1 MYAPNHKLREPWRFV
16 LAIEEG
22 QTRYV
27 DALMELLTARG
38 QFETKTSEQRQQAEQ
53 KLREVPVYLTVLCQV
68 QGTPDQQLEDTLAT
82 AAMIQNLQLVATERG
97 LGCCWKSGK
106 HWFTPEYAS
115 IVNVSGHHA
124 IGHVRYSTAGG
135 NTLENTQ
142 PLHFKSRTGDLALA
156 HNWNL
161 VNADSLKHLL
171 EAEGASF
178 QTTRKWTGSR
188 RHSNRLAS
196 PRSTCQTENVPKGQV
211 DALLRGAHSASYPC
225 SRQSS
230 PNSK

>member
-1 MYAPNHKLREPWRFV
+1 MIIVIIYSEKVLSEEMKRMHAQQVIETRRSIRSYTEQPVPVELVEALLDTAIYAPNHKLREPWRFV
-16 LAIEEG
+16 LAIEDG

-115 IVNVSGHHA
+115 
-124 IGHVRYSTAGG
+124 
-135 NTLENTQ
+135 L
-142 PLHFKSRTGDLALA
+142 
-156 HNWNL
+156 
-161 VNADSLKHLL
+161 
-171 EAEGASF
+171 
-178 QTTRKWTGSR
+178 
-188 RHSNRLAS
+188 
-196 PRSTCQTENVPKGQV
+196 V
-211 DALLRGAHSASYPC
+211 DASENERGLGVIQIVWPAIVPPVKPRTSA
-225 SRQSS
+225 
-230 PNSK
+230 KDKLTHF

>member
-1 MYAPNHKLREPWRFV
+1 MIIVIIYSEKVLSEEMKRMHAQQVIETRRSIRSYTEQPVPVELVEALLDTAIYAPNHKLREPWRFV
-16 LAIEEG
+16 LAIEDG

-115 IVNVSGHHA
+115 
-124 IGHVRYSTAGG
+124 
-135 NTLENTQ
+135 L
-142 PLHFKSRTGDLALA
+142 
-156 HNWNL
+156 
-161 VNADSLKHLL
+161 
-171 EAEGASF
+171 
-178 QTTRKWTGSR
+178 
-188 RHSNRLAS
+188 
-196 PRSTCQTENVPKGQV
+196 V
-211 DALLRGAHSASYPC
+211 DASENERVLGVIQIGWPAIVPPVKPRTSA
-225 SRQSS
+225 
-230 PNSK
+230 KDKLTHF

>member
-1 MYAPNHKLREPWRFV
+1 MIIVIIYSEKVLSEEMKRMHVQQVIETRRSIRSYTEQPVPVELVEALLETAMYAPNHKLREPWRFV

-115 IVNVSGHHA
+115 IVHA
-124 IGHVRYSTAGG
+124 SENERVLGVIQIGWPALV
-135 NTLENTQ
+135 
-142 PLHFKSRTGDLALA
+142 PPVKPRT
-156 HNWNL
+156 
-161 VNADSLKHLL
+161 SLKDKLTH
-171 EAEGASF
+171 F
-178 QTTRKWTGSR
+178 
-188 RHSNRLAS
+188 
-196 PRSTCQTENVPKGQV
+196 
-211 DALLRGAHSASYPC
+211 
-225 SRQSS
+225 
-230 PNSK
+230 

>member
-1 MYAPNHKLREPWRFV
+1 MIIVIIYSEKVLSEEMKRMHAQQVIETRRSIRSYTEQPVPVELIEALLDTAIYAPNHKLREPWRFV
-16 LAIEEG
+16 LAIEDG

-115 IVNVSGHHA
+115 
-124 IGHVRYSTAGG
+124 
-135 NTLENTQ
+135 L
-142 PLHFKSRTGDLALA
+142 
-156 HNWNL
+156 
-161 VNADSLKHLL
+161 
-171 EAEGASF
+171 
-178 QTTRKWTGSR
+178 
-188 RHSNRLAS
+188 
-196 PRSTCQTENVPKGQV
+196 V
-211 DALLRGAHSASYPC
+211 DASENERVLGVIQIGWPAIVPPVKPRTSA
-225 SRQSS
+225 
-230 PNSK
+230 KDKLTHF

>member
-1 MYAPNHKLREPWRFV
+1 MIIVIIYSEKVLSEEMKRMHAQQVIETRRSIRSYTEQPVPVELVEVLLDTAIYAPNHKLREPWRFV
-16 LAIEEG
+16 LAIEDG

-115 IVNVSGHHA
+115 
-124 IGHVRYSTAGG
+124 
-135 NTLENTQ
+135 L
-142 PLHFKSRTGDLALA
+142 
-156 HNWNL
+156 
-161 VNADSLKHLL
+161 
-171 EAEGASF
+171 
-178 QTTRKWTGSR
+178 
-188 RHSNRLAS
+188 
-196 PRSTCQTENVPKGQV
+196 V
-211 DALLRGAHSASYPC
+211 DASENERVLGVIQIGWPAIVPPVKPRTSA
-225 SRQSS
+225 
-230 PNSK
+230 KDKLTHF

>member
-1 MYAPNHKLREPWRFV
+1 MIIVIIYSEKVLSEEMKRMHAQQVIETRRSIRSYTEQPVPIELVEALLDTAIYAPNHKLREPWRFV
-16 LAIEEG
+16 LAIEDG

-115 IVNVSGHHA
+115 
-124 IGHVRYSTAGG
+124 
-135 NTLENTQ
+135 L
-142 PLHFKSRTGDLALA
+142 
-156 HNWNL
+156 
-161 VNADSLKHLL
+161 
-171 EAEGASF
+171 
-178 QTTRKWTGSR
+178 
-188 RHSNRLAS
+188 
-196 PRSTCQTENVPKGQV
+196 V
-211 DALLRGAHSASYPC
+211 DASENERVLGVIQIGWPAIVPPVKPRTSA
-225 SRQSS
+225 
-230 PNSK
+230 KDKLTHF

>member
-1 MYAPNHKLREPWRFV
+1 MHAQQVIETRRSIRSYTEQPVPVELVEALLDTAIYAPNHKLREPWRFV
-16 LAIEEG
+16 LAIEDG

-115 IVNVSGHHA
+115 
-124 IGHVRYSTAGG
+124 
-135 NTLENTQ
+135 
-142 PLHFKSRTGDLALA
+142 
-156 HNWNL
+156 L
-161 VNADSLKHLL
+161 V
-171 EAEGASF
+171 GASEKERVLGVI
-178 QTTRKWTGSR
+178 QIGWPAVVPPVK
-188 RHSNRLAS
+188 
-196 PRSTCQTENVPKGQV
+196 PRT
-211 DALLRGAHSASYPC
+211 SA
-225 SRQSS
+225 
-230 PNSK
+230 KDKLTHF

>member
-1 MYAPNHKLREPWRFV
+1 MIIVIIYSGKVLSEEMKRMHAQQVIETRRSIRSYTEQPVPVELVEALLDTAIYAPNHKLREPWRFV
-16 LAIEEG
+16 LAIEDG

-82 AAMIQNLQLVATERG
+82 AAMIQNLQLIATERG

-115 IVNVSGHHA
+115 
-124 IGHVRYSTAGG
+124 
-135 NTLENTQ
+135 L
-142 PLHFKSRTGDLALA
+142 
-156 HNWNL
+156 
-161 VNADSLKHLL
+161 
-171 EAEGASF
+171 
-178 QTTRKWTGSR
+178 
-188 RHSNRLAS
+188 
-196 PRSTCQTENVPKGQV
+196 V
-211 DALLRGAHSASYPC
+211 DASENERVLGVIQIGWPAIVPPVKPRTSA
-225 SRQSS
+225 
-230 PNSK
+230 KDKLTHF

>member
-1 MYAPNHKLREPWRFV
+1 MIIVIIYSEKVLSEEMKRMHAQQVIETRRSIRSYTEQPVPVELVEALLDTAIYAPNHKLREPWRFV
-16 LAIEEG
+16 LAIEDG

-38 QFETKTSEQRQQAEQ
+38 QFKTKTSEQRQQAEQ

-115 IVNVSGHHA
+115 
-124 IGHVRYSTAGG
+124 
-135 NTLENTQ
+135 L
-142 PLHFKSRTGDLALA
+142 
-156 HNWNL
+156 
-161 VNADSLKHLL
+161 
-171 EAEGASF
+171 
-178 QTTRKWTGSR
+178 
-188 RHSNRLAS
+188 
-196 PRSTCQTENVPKGQV
+196 V
-211 DALLRGAHSASYPC
+211 DASENERVLGVIQIGWPAIVPPVKPRTSA
-225 SRQSS
+225 
-230 PNSK
+230 KDKLTHF

>member
-1 MYAPNHKLREPWRFV
+1 MIIVIIYSEKVLSEEMKRMHAQQVIETRRSIRSYTEQPVPVELVEALLDTAIYAPNHKLREPWRFV
-16 LAIEEG
+16 LAIEDG

-106 HWFTPEYAS
+106 HWFTLEYAS
-115 IVNVSGHHA
+115 
-124 IGHVRYSTAGG
+124 
-135 NTLENTQ
+135 L
-142 PLHFKSRTGDLALA
+142 
-156 HNWNL
+156 
-161 VNADSLKHLL
+161 
-171 EAEGASF
+171 
-178 QTTRKWTGSR
+178 
-188 RHSNRLAS
+188 
-196 PRSTCQTENVPKGQV
+196 V
-211 DALLRGAHSASYPC
+211 DASENERVLGVIQIGWPAIVPPVKPRTSA
-225 SRQSS
+225 
-230 PNSK
+230 KDKLTHF

>member
-1 MYAPNHKLREPWRFV
+1 MIIVIIYSEKVLSEEMKRMHAQQVIETRRSIRSYTEQPVPVELVEALLDTAIYAPNHKLREPWRFV
-16 LAIEEG
+16 LAIEDG

-53 KLREVPVYLTVLCQV
+53 KLREVPVYLTILCQV

-115 IVNVSGHHA
+115 
-124 IGHVRYSTAGG
+124 
-135 NTLENTQ
+135 L
-142 PLHFKSRTGDLALA
+142 
-156 HNWNL
+156 
-161 VNADSLKHLL
+161 
-171 EAEGASF
+171 
-178 QTTRKWTGSR
+178 
-188 RHSNRLAS
+188 
-196 PRSTCQTENVPKGQV
+196 V
-211 DALLRGAHSASYPC
+211 DASENERVLGVIQIGWPAIVPPVKPRTSA
-225 SRQSS
+225 
-230 PNSK
+230 KDKLTHF

>member
-1 MYAPNHKLREPWRFV
+1 MIIVIIYSEKVLSEEMKRMHAQQVIETRRSIRSYTEQSVPIELVEALLDTAIYAPNHKLREPWRFV
-16 LAIEEG
+16 LAIEDR

-115 IVNVSGHHA
+115 
-124 IGHVRYSTAGG
+124 
-135 NTLENTQ
+135 L
-142 PLHFKSRTGDLALA
+142 
-156 HNWNL
+156 
-161 VNADSLKHLL
+161 
-171 EAEGASF
+171 
-178 QTTRKWTGSR
+178 
-188 RHSNRLAS
+188 
-196 PRSTCQTENVPKGQV
+196 V
-211 DALLRGAHSASYPC
+211 DASENERVLGVIQIGWPAIVPPVKPRTSA
-225 SRQSS
+225 
-230 PNSK
+230 KDKLTHF

>member
-1 MYAPNHKLREPWRFV
+1 MHAQQVIETRRSIRSYTEQPVPVELVEALLDTAIYAPNHKLREPWRFV
-16 LAIEEG
+16 LAIEDG

-27 DALMELLTARG
+27 DALTELLTARG

-115 IVNVSGHHA
+115 
-124 IGHVRYSTAGG
+124 
-135 NTLENTQ
+135 L
-142 PLHFKSRTGDLALA
+142 
-156 HNWNL
+156 
-161 VNADSLKHLL
+161 
-171 EAEGASF
+171 
-178 QTTRKWTGSR
+178 
-188 RHSNRLAS
+188 
-196 PRSTCQTENVPKGQV
+196 V
-211 DALLRGAHSASYPC
+211 DASENERVLGVIQIGWPAIVPPVKPRTSA
-225 SRQSS
+225 
-230 PNSK
+230 KDKLTHF

>member
-1 MYAPNHKLREPWRFV
+1 MHVQQVIETRRSIRSYTEQPVPVELVEALLETAMYAPNHKLREPWRFV

-106 HWFTPEYAS
+106 HWFTPEYSS
-115 IVNVSGHHA
+115 IVHA
-124 IGHVRYSTAGG
+124 SENERVLGVIQIGWPSLV
-135 NTLENTQ
+135 
-142 PLHFKSRTGDLALA
+142 PPVKPRT
-156 HNWNL
+156 
-161 VNADSLKHLL
+161 SLKDKLTH
-171 EAEGASF
+171 F
-178 QTTRKWTGSR
+178 
-188 RHSNRLAS
+188 
-196 PRSTCQTENVPKGQV
+196 
-211 DALLRGAHSASYPC
+211 
-225 SRQSS
+225 
-230 PNSK
+230 

>member
-1 MYAPNHKLREPWRFV
+1 MIIVIIYSEKVLSEEMKRMHAQQVIETRRSIRSYTEQPVPVELIEALLETAMYAPNHKLREPWRFV
-16 LAIEEG
+16 LAIEDG

-115 IVNVSGHHA
+115 
-124 IGHVRYSTAGG
+124 
-135 NTLENTQ
+135 L
-142 PLHFKSRTGDLALA
+142 
-156 HNWNL
+156 
-161 VNADSLKHLL
+161 
-171 EAEGASF
+171 
-178 QTTRKWTGSR
+178 
-188 RHSNRLAS
+188 
-196 PRSTCQTENVPKGQV
+196 V
-211 DALLRGAHSASYPC
+211 DASENERVLGVIQIGWPAIVPPVKPRTSA
-225 SRQSS
+225 
-230 PNSK
+230 KDKLTHF